1 MDSRF
6 LSQPNIPALV
16 YGAIAFTILYLLSS
30 VGLSSFVNWWYAPIP
45 HDDLPERI
53 VSSWPWRIFGWSIYL
68 IPGFIAGFVARRSG
82 LMHGAI
88 VGALTAPIMA
98 VFVYVMGF
106 WSNVE
111 TSSLIYG
118 LVLGLVWCS
127 IAGLIGQL
135 VAFKLWRK

>member
-1 MDSRF
+1 
-6 LSQPNIPALV
+6 
-16 YGAIAFTILYLLSS
+16 
-30 VGLSSFVNWWYAPIP
+30 
-45 HDDLPERI
+45 
-53 VSSWPWRIFGWSIYL
+53 
-68 IPGFIAGFVARRSG
+68 
-82 LMHGAI
+82 
-88 VGALTAPIMA
+88 